1 MTVIAMTREM
11 GTRGKDIAAGLADR
25 LGIDVIHHEVVERH
39 LAERLSMTESAVH
52 RFLEGEASLLERW
65 NVDSRRLSRFTSEE
79 ILELASRGNVL
90 IRGWGAAQLLRDIS
104 HVICVRVCAPITDRI
119 EEMQKRLGIS
129 DAEIARREIERN
141 DDAHARAVQ
150 RQFHVDWQ
158 DATGYDVVLNTAHI
172 PIETGVALL
181 QQLAKSGSYEA
192 SDESRSMLSDKL
204 IQARVRTMLDAALL
218 DLPIGSTLG
227 VKVRHG
233 QVVIDGVVSS
243 GKAYRDALKKLEQI
257 EGVKSVVDD
266 SISVPMSYGV

>member
-11 GTRGKDIAAGLADR
+11 GTRGKDIAAGVADR
-25 LGIDVIHHEVVERH
+25 LGIEVIHHEVVERH

-65 NVDSRRLSRFTSEE
+65 NVDSHRLSRFTSEE

-90 IRGWGAAQLLRDIS
+90 IRGWGAAQLLRDID
-104 HVICVRVCAPITDRI
+104 HVICVRVCAPMSDRVS
-119 EEMQKRLGIS
+119 EMQKRLGIS
-129 DAEIARREIERN
+129 DPEITRREIERN

-181 QQLAKSGSYEA
+181 QQLAKGGSYEA
-192 SDESRSMLSDKL
+192 SDESRSMLLDKL

-218 DLPIGSTLG
+218 DLPIGSSLG

-233 QVVIDGVVSS
+233 QVTIDGVVSS
-243 GKAYRDALKKLEQI
+243 GKAFRHALKNIQSI
-257 EGVKSVVDD
+257 EGVNSVIDD

>member
-11 GTRGKDIAAGLADR
+11 GTRGKDIAAGLAER
-25 LGIDVIHHEVVERH
+25 LGIEVIHHEVVERH

-79 ILELASRGNVL
+79 ILELALRGNVI
-90 IRGWGAAQLLRDIS
+90 IRGWGAAQLLRGIT
-104 HVICVRVCAPITDRI
+104 HVICVRVCAPIADRVS
-119 EEMQKRLGIS
+119 EMKQRLGINDS
-129 DAEIARREIERN
+129 EIVRREIERN

-172 PIETGVALL
+172 PIDTGVALL

-192 SDESRSMLSDKL
+192 SDESRSMLMDSL

-233 QVVIDGVVSS
+233 TVTIDGVVSS
-243 GKAYRDALKKLEQI
+243 DKAFRSALKQVEKI
-257 EGVKSVVDD
+257 EGVNSVVDE